1 MNQEHKSKFYIDLHD
16 YEKSINWDKANGAR
30 EFDQRETLVKA
41 KKYLEIAQAQGFEL
55 AYAQLNAD
63 IAKLDW
69 FLARVS
75 LALEEKRLKQ
85 KAEKWLNAVTQLAHT
100 KNACRPCD
108 ISGQVSQDNSHYR
121 DNKTAEDTA
130 QFSQGLSSGG
140 ILLIDTYSQDVKCQ
154 CNKCAGNQR
163 GLE

>member
-1 MNQEHKSKFYIDLHD
+1 MCEQCNAIFNKELDRFRSYDW
-16 YEKSINWDKANGAR
+16 EKISGAR

-108 ISGQVSQDNSHYR
+108 TSSQVSQDNSHHR

-154 CNKCAGNQR
+154 CNKCAGSQC